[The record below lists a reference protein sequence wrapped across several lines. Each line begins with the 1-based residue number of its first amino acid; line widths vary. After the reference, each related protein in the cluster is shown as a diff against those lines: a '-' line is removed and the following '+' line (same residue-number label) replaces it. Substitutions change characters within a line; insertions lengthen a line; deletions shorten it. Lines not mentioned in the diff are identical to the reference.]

1 MGHRSEVD
9 EANRKI
15 EEYQKAYQNA
25 LSALE
30 EERSLLLRS

>member
-15 EEYQKAYQNA
+15 EEYQRAYQMTLA
-25 LSALE
+25 SLE
-30 EERSLLLRS
+30 E